1 MNEKI
6 NIEEVKQT
14 IRNVLLELMEEDNV
28 KKIMDADLFTE
39 EMGIGSMTIVQI
51 FVTCQEKYGVDLT
64 NEMQL
69 AEPMSIQ
76 TLAETIVKKS
86 ENNC

>member
-1 MNEKI
+1 MKA

-14 IRNVLLELMEEDNV
+14 IRGVLLELMEEDAV
-28 KKIMDADLFTE
+28 AKISDSDFFAE

-51 FVTCQEKYGVDLT
+51 FVTCQEKYNVDLS

-69 AEPMSIQ
+69 TEPMSIQ
-76 TLAETIVKKS
+76 TLAETVVNKT
-86 ENNC
+86 EQ

>member
-1 MNEKI
+1 MNETVT
-6 NIEEVKQT
+6 IEEIKET
-14 IRNVLLELMEEDNV
+14 IRSVLLELMEEEAAA
-28 KKIMDADLFTE
+28 KISDTDFFAE

-51 FVTCQEKYGVDLT
+51 FVTCQEKYQVDLS

-76 TLAETIVKKS
+76 TLAETVFRKM
-86 ENNC
+86 NQ